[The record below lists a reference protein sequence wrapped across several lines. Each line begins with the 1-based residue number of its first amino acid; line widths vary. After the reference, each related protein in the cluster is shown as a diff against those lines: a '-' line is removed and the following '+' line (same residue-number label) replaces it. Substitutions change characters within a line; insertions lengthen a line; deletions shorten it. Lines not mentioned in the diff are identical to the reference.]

1 MTVIA
6 FDGRMIATD
15 TLMTVAGIRMVPHY
29 EKVKIKRYQEGSVL
43 YAQTGAAGWLDAW
56 IAWDEEGA
64 DPANTPPSKIPAHE
78 SGQILKWDEGILYRL
93 IPEHPYWLTLGSTLD
108 AFGSGA
114 DVATGADAFTAAA
127 IALRRVSGC
136 GGTVLNWW
144 ASHPDP
150 EAVWRPLE
158 RCACRKCNDWFVTA
172 RPNTTEDG
180 ATSAKYPWFEAAVA
194 RVRASH
200 RYDPDTGTL
209 ERISYP
215 AHAET
220 ACPCASCDPPFSAE
234 PVLRSSIHHPR
245 CNVWSHNIGTECDCR
260 NRHCD
265 CLDQVRHHDG
275 CKWHLTVYDI
285 KECKPTELV
294 EESTH
299 ERASYPAHAGTVDE
313 AVSRHLEAQAQRNDI
328 MRPVRTE
335 AAVARLDAVPL
346 DEMHAH
352 LSTHPPV
359 PETPKCHHN
368 MHGTVSNSGTGE
380 VRCANCNERMCACP
394 DEATPF
400 VYHWSNCASLN
411 AENQD
416 CDCGAKVV
424 RPCNCPKVSP
434 FRHLPTCY
442 WSPDHETPKT

>member
-6 FDGRMIATD
+6 FDGCMVAAD

-29 EKVKIKRYQEGSVL
+29 EKVKLKRYQEGSVL

-56 IAWDEEGA
+56 IAWDEDGA

-114 DVATGADAFTAAA
+114 DVAIGAMEAGADAFTAAA

-136 GGTVLNWW
+136 GGTVLAWY
-144 ASHPDP
+144 ARHPDP
-150 EAVWRPLE
+150 ETVWRPLE
-158 RCACRKCNDWFVTA
+158 RCACRKCNDWFMANTLTWSGVQNVTDWTPDPSVGHA
-172 RPNTTEDG
+172 NMHAHLGMVD
-180 ATSAKYPWFEAAVA
+180 EAVSRHLEAQA
-194 RVRASH
+194 QRASH

-220 ACPCASCDPPFSAE
+220 ACPCASCDPPFSTE
-234 PVLRSSIHHPR
+234 PVLRSSAHHPR
-245 CNVWSHNIGTECDCR
+245 CNVWSHNVGTECDCR

-285 KECKPTELV
+285 KEQ
-294 EESTH
+294 
-299 ERASYPAHAGTVDE
+299 AS
-313 AVSRHLEAQAQRNDI
+313 
-328 MRPVRTE
+328 
-335 AAVARLDAVPL
+335 
-346 DEMHAH
+346 
-352 LSTHPPV
+352 
-359 PETPKCHHN
+359 PKCHHN

-416 CDCGAKVV
+416 CDCGAK
-424 RPCNCPKVSP
+424 
-434 FRHLPTCY
+434 
-442 WSPDHETPKT
+442 TPKA